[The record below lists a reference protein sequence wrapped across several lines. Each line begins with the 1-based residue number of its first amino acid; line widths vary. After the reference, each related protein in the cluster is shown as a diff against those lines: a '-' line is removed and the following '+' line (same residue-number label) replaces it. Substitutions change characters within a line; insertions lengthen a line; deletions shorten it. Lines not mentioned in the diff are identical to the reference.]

1 MSASRWRSGRP
12 RVSPP
17 IASEQPDGCPALSA
31 SRLQKHFARKHAVKD
46 ATFSVSRGCVFGFL
60 GPNGAGK
67 TTVLRLVLGLLRP
80 DAGEARVL
88 GFDPVKQPREI
99 RLRTGYVSQL
109 HSLYG
114 DLTVDENLRFFGRL
128 YNLTGGQLDDRIAEQ
143 KRRFRLEEHRGPAAA
158 LGTGIQ
164 RRTALAC
171 ALLHRPEL
179 LILDEPTS
187 GMDPLGRRDFWTF
200 LGGLTADGTTIVIT
214 THHLDEAE
222 GCDDLALIL
231 DGEVRFQGGP
241 AELKARYA
249 GPVLAVSCDP
259 WEVGF
264 AALREAYGASL
275 FGTRSHIDGLA
286 ATPADV
292 EELLAGR
299 GVRVLGIEER
309 PPAMEDAFLR
319 ATACEKSMSS
329 R

>member
-1 MSASRWRSGRP
+1 MSAIA

-17 IASEQPDGCPALSA
+17 SANAAGPSKAGPALSA
-31 SRLQKHFARKHAVKD
+31 VGLEKHFGRKHAVRS
-46 ATFSVSRGCVFGFL
+46 ATFSVARGCIFGFL

-80 DAGEARVL
+80 DAGEIHVL
-88 GFDPVKQPREI
+88 GLDPARQPQEV

-128 YNLTGGQLDDRIAEQ
+128 YGLAGDELSGRVAEQ
-143 KRRFRLEEHRGPAAA
+143 KQRFRLEEHRGPAAA
-158 LGTGIQ
+158 LGTGVQ
-164 RRTALAC
+164 RRAALAC

-187 GMDPLGRRDFWTF
+187 GMDSLGRRDFWTF
-200 LGGLTADGTTIVIT
+200 LGGLTADGATIVIT
-214 THHLDEAE
+214 THHLEEAG
-222 GCDDLALIL
+222 GCDDLALML
-231 DGEVRFQGGP
+231 DGEVRFQGSP
-241 AELKARYA
+241 ADLKSRYA
-249 GPVLAVSCDP
+249 GPVLAVTCDP

-275 FGTRSHIDGLA
+275 FGTCSHVDGLA

-292 EELLAGR
+292 ERLLAGK
-299 GVRVLGIEER
+299 GVGLVNLEER
-309 PPAMEDAFLR
+309 PPTMEDAFLR
-319 ATACEKSMSS
+319 ATTE
-329 R
+329 RPVDGD

>member
-1 MSASRWRSGRP
+1 MRGISRISRM
-12 RVSPP
+12 SPP
-17 IASEQPDGCPALSA
+17 SVTPADPRPAGPALSA
-31 SRLQKHFARKHAVKD
+31 AGLEKHFARKHAVKN
-46 ATFSVSRGCVFGFL
+46 ATFSVPRDCVFGFL

-80 DAGEARVL
+80 DAGEICVL
-88 GFDPVKQPREI
+88 GLDPVRQPREV

-114 DLTVDENLRFFGRL
+114 DLTVDENLRFFGQLYGLAGGRL
-128 YNLTGGQLDDRIAEQ
+128 NERVAEQ
-143 KRRFRLEEHRGPAAA
+143 KERFRLEEHRGPAAA
-158 LGTGIQ
+158 LGTGVQ

-187 GMDPLGRRDFWTF
+187 GMDSLGRREFWTF

-214 THHLDEAE
+214 THHLEEAE
-222 GCDDLALIL
+222 GCDDLALML
-231 DGEVRFQGGP
+231 DGEVRFQGSP

-275 FGTRSHIDGLA
+275 FGTSSHIDGLA

-292 EELLAGR
+292 EALLAR
-299 GVRVLGIEER
+299 KGVRLVGLEER
-309 PPAMEDAFLR
+309 PPTMEDAFLR
-319 ATACEKSMSS
+319 ATMDRQPAGV
-329 R
+329 